1 MSDTDIL
8 IQAFRDALALPED
21 TDIPALAYGGH
32 PNWDSVGHMAL
43 IAEIEE
49 RFDVMFDTDDV
60 LALSSF
66 DQALTM
72 VRRQAVPPVA

>member
-1 MSDTDIL
+1 
-8 IQAFRDALALPED
+8 
-21 TDIPALAYGGH
+21 
-32 PNWDSVGHMAL
+32 MAL

-66 DQALTM
+66 DEALAM
-72 VRRQAVPPVA
+72 IRRQAVPPAA

>member
-21 TDIPALAYGGH
+21 TDIPALAYGDH